1 MIAPVRTSL
10 IITLTPWSTSSVHCP
25 LAVQVQLPGICCTAT
40 SSRMRVSGIPA
51 PTSRTLLISR
61 PHLTRLLQS
70 STCQPG
76 VPRPQHPQGCVCR
89 APTSCPHLTR
99 LLQSSADIK
108 DIAKNNAST
117 LVGLFSPL
125 HVSLVTA
132 SPLLYL
138 EESWPE
144 LTNDEDRPIGL
155 PDKLDTNWNLNS
167 VGQILGIYT
176 TIFILGNGLLG

>member
-1 MIAPVRTSL
+1 V
-10 IITLTPWSTSSVHCP
+10 
-25 LAVQVQLPGICCTAT
+25 
-40 SSRMRVSGIPA
+40 
-51 PTSRTLLISR
+51 
-61 PHLTRLLQS
+61 
-70 STCQPG
+70 
-76 VPRPQHPQGCVCR
+76 
-89 APTSCPHLTR
+89 PTSCPHLTR

-108 DIAKNNAST
+108 DIAKNNART